1 MLDPAE
7 SETSKKKK
15 LVTIPTATISS
26 KQRSNFV
33 LDFTQMMVAADI
45 PLEKTS
51 KLKPFL
57 VKYCKQGG
65 TLPQNKTLRT
75 DYVPKLY
82 TEHVE
87 QLKKLLKDEPVAIV
101 ADETTDVRDH
111 SILNV
116 LAIVR
121 GKSYLIDV
129 ITLTACN
136 LTLTACN
143 HQTLSRGIV
152 SAVQAMEIDD
162 GNVTA
167 IITDSAAYCKK
178 AFKDV
183 LSVLYP
189 NATQILCLAHVLNL
203 AGEVFQKWP
212 AFGRLATFVSMVKS
226 AFNKKASRKA
236 RFLAYLG
243 EYLPANLVS
252 LPPVPCST
260 RWNTWFYAVI
270 YHAARIHVY
279 HGFFNVEASKGIAV
293 ESIIEMLA
301 NKDIYLELRLQ
312 SSFVVENCKR
322 LPHQSRGHVP
332 TTHS

>member
-26 KQRSNFV
+26 EQRSNFV

-65 TLPQNKTLRT
+65 TLPQDKTLRT

-136 LTLTACN
+136 

-152 SAVQAMEIDD
+152 SAVQAMEIDN

-183 LSVLYP
+183 LSVVYP
-189 NATQILCLAHVLNL
+189 NATQILCLAHVAEPGGRGLPEMACFRPACDIRVN
-203 AGEVFQKWP
+203 GEVGFQ
-212 AFGRLATFVSMVKS
+212 
-226 AFNKKASRKA
+226 
-236 RFLAYLG
+236 
-243 EYLPANLVS
+243 
-252 LPPVPCST
+252 
-260 RWNTWFYAVI
+260 
-270 YHAARIHVY
+270 
-279 HGFFNVEASKGIAV
+279 
-293 ESIIEMLA
+293 
-301 NKDIYLELRLQ
+301 
-312 SSFVVENCKR
+312 
-322 LPHQSRGHVP
+322 
-332 TTHS
+332 